1 MEFRKQARFFFLAFV
16 TFFITT
22 FVTALYLFAYPTGA
36 PAGRTGGLSSSTCTS
51 CHSLTTN
58 NAALSLSGIPTT
70 YTPGQAY
77 TIGVTLSVSA
87 SGSGFGFQISSRS
100 TPGGA
105 QAGTLAGS
113 SSGTGVNGTSGGV
126 TYVGQ
131 TSRGCSG
138 ATSCSWNVSWTAP
151 AATAGP
157 VQFDVASVSA
167 YSGGTFAQKS
177 VTASVPASQP
187 APAFAASNPVSPNTG
202 STSGGTSVT
211 INGSSF
217 VSGAVVSFGATAATT
232 TFVSATQLTATTPAA
247 AAGAVSVKVQNP
259 DTQSATLPNGFT
271 YIAPAPAFAASNP
284 VSPTSGPTAGGTTVT
299 INGSNFVSGAVVS
312 FGTTAAS
319 TTFVSATQL
328 RAVTPAAAAGAVSVK
343 VQNPDTQS
351 ATLPN
356 GFTYIAPAPAFA
368 ASNPVSP
375 TSGPTAGGTTV
386 TINGSNFVSGA
397 VVSFGTSAASTTFVS
412 STQLRAVT
420 PAAAGGAVSVKV
432 QNPDAQSATLTNGFA
447 YIAPAPAFAGT
458 NPVSPTSGTTAGGTT
473 VTINGSNFV
482 SGATVSFG
490 STAASTTFVSSAQLR
505 AVTPAAAA
513 GAVSVKVQNPDGQ
526 SATLPNGYTYTAPVL
541 PPPAFAASNPVS
553 PVTGPTAG
561 GTTVTI
567 NGSNFVSGAAVIFGS
582 TAASTTFVNATR
594 LTAVTPSA
602 AAGAVA
608 VKVQNPDG
616 QSATLMNGFTYIAPA
631 PAFAGTNPV
640 SPTSGSTAGGAT
652 VTINGSN
659 FVSGATVSFGSTA
672 ATTAFVS
679 STQLTANTPSAA
691 AGAVSVKVQNPDG
704 QSATLPNGY
713 TYTTPVLP
721 PPAFAASNPVSPVTG
736 TTAGGTTVTIN
747 GSNFVSGAA
756 VSFGSAAASTTFV
769 NATRLTA
776 VTPAAA
782 AGAVTVKVQ
791 NPDGQSATLPS
802 GFTYAAPAPAFTGTN
817 PVSPNTGSTA
827 GGTTVTINGS
837 NFVSGA
843 TVSFGT
849 TAASTTF
856 VNATQLT
863 ATTPA
868 ASAGAVSV
876 KVQNPDGQFATLP
889 NGFTYTAPPPP
900 QFAGSNPVS
909 PNTGSTAGGTTVTI
923 NGSNFVNGAV
933 VSFGSTAASTSFVSS
948 TQLTVVTPLAS
959 AGAVSVKVQNP
970 DGQSATLP
978 NGFTY
983 TQVVPT
989 TPAPQFSASSPSAPH
1004 IGPMGGGTTVS
1015 INGANFV
1022 NGATVYFGSVPSK
1035 DTRFISSTQLKAS
1048 SPGTRNSGAVD
1059 LRVQNPDRQSAT
1071 LPGAFTYY
1079 DDEDDLEIG
1088 YAICEEDQGSGS
1100 YDKAGSRVRAVSPGS
1115 LSGGGIFSF
1124 SQNKTLV
1131 TTVGTIAAPPTTS
1144 FLMFVDSKP
1153 LNSLKGALPNNTG
1166 VAIINPASVPADL
1179 TLTLLK
1185 ADGTSAG
1192 PSVSTRLATGAHFQG
1207 FVTDSNFFGAAAD
1220 NFTGTM
1226 RVDSTLPISAISLQQ
1241 INNQAPRQESLL
1253 TSTPV
1258 ADLAKPAPRGN
1269 LVFPQFVDGGGY
1281 QTRIML
1287 VNTSDIP
1294 ISGKVLFARDEAS
1307 SPDNSDLRFDTSNE
1321 GGPEIRY
1328 QIQPLGQFSAL
1339 SSGTGGFHLGFAM
1352 VVPDPGSLTPSG
1364 TALLYFT
1371 PGDMT
1376 VTTAGVAASPATNF
1390 GLVLVDSTP
1399 TTKNL
1404 AQNTGVAFAN
1414 PSATMAIDVIFKLR
1428 DLMGNVMET
1437 QSYSQ
1442 LKGSLLRPQGHSSF
1456 FVNELFGSVASNF
1469 TGTMSIETS
1478 APEGVSAVTLLLTT
1492 NERNETLFTTLPVAI
1507 PASASSTVFFPQLV
1521 SGRGYE
1527 TRMVVLNLSTAADSV
1542 NLNFYS
1548 GSDSNNGSPMA
1559 LPLNDTVSSV
1569 FKYTVPPVGVVILK

>member
-1 MEFRKQARFFFLAFV
+1 
-16 TFFITT
+16 
-22 FVTALYLFAYPTGA
+22 
-36 PAGRTGGLSSSTCTS
+36 
-51 CHSLTTN
+51 
-58 NAALSLSGIPTT
+58 
-70 YTPGQAY
+70 
-77 TIGVTLSVSA
+77 
-87 SGSGFGFQISSRS
+87 
-100 TPGGA
+100 
-105 QAGTLAGS
+105 
-113 SSGTGVNGTSGGV
+113 
-126 TYVGQ
+126 
-131 TSRGCSG
+131 
-138 ATSCSWNVSWTAP
+138 
-151 AATAGP
+151 
-157 VQFDVASVSA
+157 
-167 YSGGTFAQKS
+167 
-177 VTASVPASQP
+177 
-187 APAFAASNPVSPNTG
+187 
-202 STSGGTSVT
+202 
-211 INGSSF
+211 
-217 VSGAVVSFGATAATT
+217 
-232 TFVSATQLTATTPAA
+232 
-247 AAGAVSVKVQNP
+247 
-259 DTQSATLPNGFT
+259 
-271 YIAPAPAFAASNP
+271 
-284 VSPTSGPTAGGTTVT
+284 
-299 INGSNFVSGAVVS
+299 
-312 FGTTAAS
+312 
-319 TTFVSATQL
+319 
-328 RAVTPAAAAGAVSVK
+328 
-343 VQNPDTQS
+343 
-351 ATLPN
+351 
-356 GFTYIAPAPAFA
+356 
-368 ASNPVSP
+368 
-375 TSGPTAGGTTV
+375 
-386 TINGSNFVSGA
+386 
-397 VVSFGTSAASTTFVS
+397 
-412 STQLRAVT
+412 
-420 PAAAGGAVSVKV
+420 
-432 QNPDAQSATLTNGFA
+432 
-447 YIAPAPAFAGT
+447 
-458 NPVSPTSGTTAGGTT
+458 
-473 VTINGSNFV
+473 
-482 SGATVSFG
+482 
-490 STAASTTFVSSAQLR
+490 
-505 AVTPAAAA
+505 
-513 GAVSVKVQNPDGQ
+513 
-526 SATLPNGYTYTAPVL
+526 
-541 PPPAFAASNPVS
+541 
-553 PVTGPTAG
+553 
-561 GTTVTI
+561 VTI

-594 LTAVTPSA
+594 LTAVTPAA
-602 AAGAVA
+602 AAGAVT

-616 QSATLMNGFTYIAPA
+616 QSATLPSGFTYIAPA

-672 ATTAFVS
+672 ATTTFVS

-802 GFTYAAPAPAFTGTN
+802 GFTYTAPAPAFAGTNPVSPNTGSTTGGTTVTINGSNFVSGAVVSFGTTAASTTFVNATQLTATTPAASAGAVSVKVQNPDGQSATLPSGFTYTAPAPAFAGTN

-909 PNTGSTAGGTTVTI
+909 PNTGSTAGRTTVTI

-948 TQLTVVTPLAS
+948 TQLTAVTPLAS

-1022 NGATVYFGSVPSK
+1022 NGATVYFGSAPSK

-1048 SPGTRNSGAVD
+1048 SPATRNSGAVD

-1100 YDKAGSRVRAVSPGS
+1100 YGKAGSRVRAVSPGS

-1185 ADGTSAG
+1185 ADGTPAG

-1287 VNTSDIP
+1287 VNTSGIP

-1390 GLVLVDSTP
+1390 GLVLVDSNP

-1404 AQNTGVAFAN
+1404 AQDTGVAFAN

-1559 LPLNDTVSSV
+1559 LPLNDTVSSF